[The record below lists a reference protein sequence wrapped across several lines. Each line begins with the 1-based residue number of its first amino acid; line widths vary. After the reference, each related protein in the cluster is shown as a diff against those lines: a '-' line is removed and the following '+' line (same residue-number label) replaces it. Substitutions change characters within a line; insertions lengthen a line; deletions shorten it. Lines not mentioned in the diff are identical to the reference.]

1 MVGDLMGDIFK
12 PRFFSILE
20 FRDWDAKGELVLVP
34 YFQRRS
40 VWNDEARSY
49 LIDSVVSGYP
59 IPQIY
64 IRTKITPGSKKVI
77 REVVDGQQRL
87 RAILDYLKDGFVIMP
102 VHNKAYAN
110 ERFSKL
116 PEDIQNDFLNYE
128 LSTTIILDEKDTTVL
143 DIFNR
148 LNTYTITLNKLE
160 KLNSEY
166 FGAFKQTAFGLGI
179 DFNRFWLDNKI
190 LKEKNILRMED
201 AGLCAEILIA
211 MIDGLKPGGMKVLRE
226 YFKRYDIE
234 FKERDK
240 LIERFKKTVDI
251 IGEIFSGTLAD
262 SKFREKGL
270 FYILFCVIYNS
281 VYGLEGVDDRIKI
294 TQGDY
299 AEVREAL
306 AELDKILRNLD
317 DYPASEK
324 IIEALGGH
332 TNNLSSRKIRFD
344 FVSKHIA
351 KKLQ

>member
-1 MVGDLMGDIFK
+1 MGEIFK

-40 VWNDEARSY
+40 IWNDKARSY
-49 LIDSVVSGYP
+49 LIDSIVSGYP

-64 IRTKITPGSKKVI
+64 MRTKITPGSKKVI

-87 RAILDYLKDGFVIMP
+87 RAILDYLKDGFGIMP
-102 VHNKAYAN
+102 VHNKMYAN
-110 ERFSKL
+110 ERFSNL
-116 PEDIQNDFLNYE
+116 PEEVQDDFLNYE

-143 DIFNR
+143 DVFNR

-160 KLNSEY
+160 KLNAEY
-166 FGAFKQTAFGLGI
+166 FGAFKQTAFELGR

-190 LKEKNILRMED
+190 LGERRILRMED

-226 YFKRYDIE
+226 YFKRYDVE

-240 LIERFKKTVDI
+240 LVERFRKTVDV
-251 IGEIFSGTLAD
+251 IGEIFSGTLVD

-281 VYGLEGVDDRIKI
+281 IYGSESSPERIKI

-299 AEVREAL
+299 PKVKEAL
-306 AELDKILRNLD
+306 FGLDKILRNID
-317 DYPASEK
+317 KYPASEK
-324 IIEALGGH
+324 IIKALGGH
-332 TNNLSSRKIRFD
+332 TNNISSRKIRFE
-344 FVSKHIA
+344 FVSKYIA
-351 KKLQ
+351 KKLK